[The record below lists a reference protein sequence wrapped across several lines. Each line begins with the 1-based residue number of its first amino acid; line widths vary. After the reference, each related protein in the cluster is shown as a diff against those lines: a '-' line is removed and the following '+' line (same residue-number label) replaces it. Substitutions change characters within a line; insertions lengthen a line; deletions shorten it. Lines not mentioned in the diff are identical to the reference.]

1 MDLESYRDEEKSE
14 IQSLIANAKKYI
26 LLADTIAEVER
37 HSSETRSKI
46 DRIPDA
52 WQYEHQLDMAAATQ
66 VDSYIMNIGE
76 VIYTPYV
83 KMSIQIARTAYDSLT
98 ERQKNMVTAYQILLD
113 AEKQWEILEAENSY
127 TDEDLALA
135 AEVDKL
141 IDAIG
146 SVTEDSG
153 EAIEKARYAYDSLPE
168 KIKTIVSHPEVLI
181 QAEQTYNQLKA
192 SKVVAAIAGIGEV
205 TLEKKEQIFA
215 VQAQYETLTEIQKKL
230 VTDYNVLV
238 QAIRRYQN
246 LVVVQPVIQ
255 QIHELGGVESITL
268 ESGTA
273 IMAAINMYNALTG
286 EQQELVTNYDVLE
299 MLIRVYDSKA
309 AIDRVTRLI
318 DSIGAVSSASGS
330 QIQEAREAYDALTL
344 DEQKQIRNLSVLE
357 HAEAA
362 YAALTQNGANARP
375 GTGEGNQETLESLRN
390 GGNTFGLSDLAQNG
404 QNLTGEVAG
413 TIEGVLPEEADDAQ
427 VQDQTQ
433 IPVEDTQLPDW
444 LASQLDEGA
453 AEDSTAV
460 KATGRDGTYRILLSV
475 LVIVFTTCGILTIG
489 FAVALAEAAKKR
501 KATQVH
507 Y

>member
-1 MDLESYRDEEKSE
+1 M
-14 IQSLIANAKKYI
+14 
-26 LLADTIAEVER
+26 
-37 HSSETRSKI
+37 
-46 DRIPDA
+46 
-52 WQYEHQLDMAAATQ
+52 
-66 VDSYIMNIGE
+66 
-76 VIYTPYV
+76 
-83 KMSIQIARTAYDSLT
+83 
-98 ERQKNMVTAYQILLD
+98 
-113 AEKQWEILEAENSY
+113 
-127 TDEDLALA
+127 
-135 AEVDKL
+135 
-141 IDAIG
+141 
-146 SVTEDSG
+146 
-153 EAIEKARYAYDSLPE
+153 
-168 KIKTIVSHPEVLI
+168 
-181 QAEQTYNQLKA
+181 
-192 SKVVAAIAGIGEV
+192 